1 MAGDTALDR
10 LGEIKHIVVLM
21 MENRSFDHMLGYL
34 KQDGIPEVNGLD
46 LDEFNLGPDGTEVAV
61 TAFDADA
68 HRIQRHG
75 EALQKKLDPDHSEK
89 GVQTQLGMGYGDT
102 SNGGFVKA
110 FVESRDPNDNIGKD
124 LWMVP
129 MGYYTGKDVPVY
141 GHLARN
147 YCVCDAWHSSVPG
160 DTWPNRL
167 YAVAGRE
174 GARVTPAAGL
184 ALSTPCRGAPDLRR
198 QGLHAPTAR
207 PPVALVLA
215 RPRNAARRRQPLPR
229 SARHQAR
236 QLHLL

>member
-110 FVESRDPNDNIGKD
+110 FVESRDPKDNIGKD
-124 LWMVP
+124 LLDGP
-129 MGYYTGKDVPVY
+129 DGLLHEQASAGLRPPR
-141 GHLARN
+141 AQ
-147 YCVCDAWHSSVPG
+147 YCVCDAWHSSIPG

-167 YAVAGRE
+167 YAMAGRE
-174 GARVTPAAGL
+174 G
-184 ALSTPCRGAPDLRR
+184 
-198 QGLHAPTAR
+198 R
-207 PPVALVLA
+207 P
-215 RPRNAARRRQPLPR
+215 
-229 SARHQAR
+229 S
-236 QLHLL
+236 